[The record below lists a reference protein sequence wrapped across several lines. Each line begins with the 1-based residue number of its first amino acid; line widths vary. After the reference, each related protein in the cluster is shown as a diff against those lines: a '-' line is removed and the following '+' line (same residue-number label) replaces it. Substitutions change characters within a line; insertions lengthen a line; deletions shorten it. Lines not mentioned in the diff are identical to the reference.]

1 MNPDATVVF
10 NKAEL
15 TKAIH
20 EEADSRAGGPD
31 HFRQRF
37 LGDFWD
43 QRLRFSRLSKFSHQE
58 EDSRQSLFAGVE
70 ELIDK
75 IGLGSHAV
83 GQQKFHK

>member
-10 NKAEL
+10 NTAEL

-20 EEADSRAGGPD
+20 EEADARAGGPD

-43 QRLRFSRLSKFSHQE
+43 QAFWLAGSAKFRQQE
-58 EDSRQSLFAGVE
+58 KDSCQSLFAGVE

-75 IGLGSHAV
+75 IGLYSHAV